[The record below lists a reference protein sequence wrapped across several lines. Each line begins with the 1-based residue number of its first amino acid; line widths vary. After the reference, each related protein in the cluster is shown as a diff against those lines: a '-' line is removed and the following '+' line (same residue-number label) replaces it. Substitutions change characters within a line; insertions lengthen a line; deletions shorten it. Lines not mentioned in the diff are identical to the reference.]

1 MVSSFI
7 MINSVIIVILLHVI
21 TSDGL
26 SEVHERSGLTK
37 VCLVDNDTKIAE
49 TVNVANKEKCFRSCE
64 MTRGCMYWTWYKRHC
79 EK

>member
-7 MINSVIIVILLHVI
+7 MINSVIIMILLHVI
-21 TSDGL
+21 TSDGV

-79 EK
+79 DK